1 MTEQEEP
8 LVEGIII
15 STRDQI
21 QDAKLLWK
29 SMGPEVDKVTKQA
42 AFDKIQALWM
52 ILREEQGEFLCKPK
66 KSY

>member
-1 MTEQEEP
+1 MENNMIEQEEP

-21 QDAKLLWK
+21 QDAKLAWK

-42 AFDKIQALWM
+42 AFDKIQALWQLQVNEM
-52 ILREEQGEFLCKPK
+52 GELKCRR
-66 KSY
+66 